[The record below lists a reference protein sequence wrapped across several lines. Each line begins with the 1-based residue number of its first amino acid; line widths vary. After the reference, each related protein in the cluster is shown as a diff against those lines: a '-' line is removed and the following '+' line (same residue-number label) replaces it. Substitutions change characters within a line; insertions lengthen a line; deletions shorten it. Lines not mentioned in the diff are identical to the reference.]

1 LFKLFSIN
9 YSIVSRFNLYR
20 FNSIILLLII
30 FFNDAACQRNISPQ
44 AQRAIDYFN
53 SKQYP
58 GAIVEF
64 RKLLERYPK
73 DALYQYYVGA
83 TLIEMNIAPAE
94 AIENLKSATSN
105 ENMHLSWYYLYKIY
119 YRQFRFDAAKSSLDE
134 FEKIATRHE
143 KKMFEISKEEERL
156 TNASVFLKKALRTS
170 VIDIKSTSSDSAYIY
185 LSNTTHYKTEI
196 FSINKLKDSIKAI
209 VRPNVGLNE
218 YRYFAANTNL
228 GLKGKD
234 IFRVKMLDSSKWS
247 VPENLGPT
255 INTSGDEDFPYFDEK
270 SGTLYFASTGHG
282 SIGGFDIFKSTFDSV
297 KKEWLKPQQLPFPI
311 NSPWNDYLYVT
322 DSSGTYFISDRESN
336 YGNIKI
342 YHIEGTNESPEI
354 VNLKPEEKLQEY
366 FLKASQ
372 KPALKKHTD
381 FEQQIDLQNQV
392 TADTNL
398 LELISKALEIQLL
411 SDSARLV
418 AKQYKNKLA
427 DEDNKEKRVEI
438 FSEISKYEKK
448 TAKYQKSANDLY
460 LKINEIQFNK
470 PSNTQQ
476 SKNNNHFRDTSIFS
490 IEASSPYS
498 DENPFPTEI
507 EFPGGIIYRI
517 QLGVYSKPVEFDYFG
532 GVQPITAE
540 LIQENK
546 IIKYYA
552 GIFKRFDKADISLR
566 KVKEMGFK
574 EAFLVAF
581 LNNKKIPVDRA
592 KELEK
597 RE

>member
-1 LFKLFSIN
+1 
-9 YSIVSRFNLYR
+9 
-20 FNSIILLLII
+20 
-30 FFNDAACQRNISPQ
+30 
-44 AQRAIDYFN
+44 
-53 SKQYP
+53 
-58 GAIVEF
+58 
-64 RKLLERYPK
+64 
-73 DALYQYYVGA
+73 
-83 TLIEMNIAPAE
+83 
-94 AIENLKSATSN
+94 
-105 ENMHLSWYYLYKIY
+105 
-119 YRQFRFDAAKSSLDE
+119 
-134 FEKIATRHE
+134 
-143 KKMFEISKEEERL
+143 
-156 TNASVFLKKALRTS
+156 
-170 VIDIKSTSSDSAYIY
+170 
-185 LSNTTHYKTEI
+185 
-196 FSINKLKDSIKAI
+196 
-209 VRPNVGLNE
+209 
-218 YRYFAANTNL
+218 
-228 GLKGKD
+228 
-234 IFRVKMLDSSKWS
+234 
-247 VPENLGPT
+247 
-255 INTSGDEDFPYFDEK
+255 
-270 SGTLYFASTGHG
+270 
-282 SIGGFDIFKSTFDSV
+282 
-297 KKEWLKPQQLPFPI
+297 
-311 NSPWNDYLYVT
+311 LYVT